1 MHSQQ
6 TLDFNLWEFVAR
18 YEFNE
23 TTFIKYKNIYAMIII
38 KIKWKKKYQSPYFQN
53 HSTWDKK

>member
-38 KIKWKKKYQSPYFQN
+38 KIK
-53 HSTWDKK
+53 